1 MNDVMT
7 GRAFLRCDGWDDWRD
22 NPTDQKKG
30 VPAPPLEKPFPPG
43 VQRIDLVAPQD
54 FAIAPIALLDAIRR
68 RKSQRAYSAAPLSLA
83 ELSFLLWATQ
93 GVKEIV
99 LGGQATRRTVPSGGA
114 RHPFETY
121 LGVQRVETLAPGL
134 YRYLPVEHKLILL
147 SDASD
152 MYPCMNQALR
162 NQGRDCAVVFAWTAI
177 PYRTEWRYAAM
188 SAKLIALD
196 AGHVCQNLYLAC
208 EAIGA
213 GTCAIDAYNQTEM
226 DELLGVDGVDEL
238 TVYCATVGKKVQ

>member
-1 MNDVMT
+1 MNDVMA
-7 GRAFLRCDGWDDWRD
+7 GRAFLRCDGWDDWKD

-30 VPAPPLEKPFPPG
+30 VPAPPLEKSFPLDA
-43 VQRIDLVAPQD
+43 QRIDLVAPQD
-54 FAIAPIALLDAIRR
+54 FSINPISLLDAIRR
-68 RKSQRAYSAAPLSLA
+68 RKSQRVYSAASLSLA

-121 LGVQRVETLAPGL
+121 LGIQRVEGLQPGL
-134 YRYLPVEHKLILL
+134 YRYLPVEHKLIL
-147 SDASD
+147 ASEPPD
-152 MYPCMNQALR
+152 LPAQMNQALR
-162 NQGRDCAVVFAWTAI
+162 NQGRDCAVAFVWTAI

-188 SAKLIALD
+188 SAKLIVLD

-213 GTCAIDAYNQTEM
+213 GTCAIDAYNQIEM
-226 DELLGVDGVDEL
+226 DALLGVDGKDEL
-238 TVYCATVGKKVQ
+238 SVYCATVGKVG